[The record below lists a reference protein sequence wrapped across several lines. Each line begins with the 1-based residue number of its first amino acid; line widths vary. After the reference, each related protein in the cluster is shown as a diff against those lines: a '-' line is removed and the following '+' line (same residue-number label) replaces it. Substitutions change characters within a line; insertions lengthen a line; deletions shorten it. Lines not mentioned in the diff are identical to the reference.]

1 MRESYT
7 LNCMPCHAIASSRW
21 QVQGAKHSA
30 GLRVISRG
38 AVAATA
44 TAIAHAIKR
53 VLRSAPFRFVPTGAR
68 RVLSPLLLSSPLST
82 SLLRCAALR
91 ATANRSPSRA
101 EPSRA
106 AVSAAECGKRSN
118 KRHTTQLRSVR
129 VRVREQ
135 HSTVQYKVYA
145 KGQSVVK

>member
-7 LNCMPCHAIASSRW
+7 LNCMPCHAIAIASSRW

-101 EPSRA
+101 EPQSQQQSVAKGATNGIRRNYA
-106 AVSAAECGKRSN
+106 AYGYGYEN
-118 KRHTTQLRSVR
+118 
-129 VRVREQ
+129 
-135 HSTVQYKVYA
+135 STVQYSTKYMRKDKV
-145 KGQSVVK
+145 

>member
-38 AVAATA
+38 AVA
-44 TAIAHAIKR
+44 AIAHAIKR

-101 EPSRA
+101 EPQSQQQSVAKGATNGIRRNYA
-106 AVSAAECGKRSN
+106 AYGYGYGYEN
-118 KRHTTQLRSVR
+118 
-129 VRVREQ
+129 
-135 HSTVQYKVYA
+135 STVQYKVYA